1 MSETFTFSPFRW
13 TLAWLPMV
21 LIAIANGAARDLGYG
36 PALGELSAHQLS
48 TFSALVLFGFYIRF
62 AIRRLRPAS
71 LHSALAGG
79 LWWFGLTVAFEC
91 LFGHYVAGDSWAQ
104 LAENYDLAAGHLW
117 PLILVWV
124 AVAPA
129 LFYRRQR

>member
-1 MSETFTFSPFRW
+1 MAQPAAFSFLNW
-13 TLAWLPMV
+13 ALAWLPMV
-21 LIAIANGAARDLGYG
+21 AIAIANGAARDLGYG
-36 PALGELSAHQLS
+36 PAVGELTAQQLS
-48 TFSALVLFGFYIRF
+48 TVSALLLFGLYIWF

-79 LWWFGLTVAFEC
+79 VWWFVLTVAFEC

-104 LAENYDLAAGHLW
+104 LAENYDLAAGRLW

-129 LFYRRQR
+129 LFYRLQR